1 VFLAIGHIPNTE
13 VFQGV
18 IDLYPNGYVKG
29 SGLTTTNITGVFFAG
44 DVEDQH
50 YRQAVTAAGAGCKAA
65 MDVEKYLMRA
75 S

>member
-1 VFLAIGHIPNTE
+1 
-13 VFQGV
+13 
-18 IDLYPNGYVKG
+18 VKG